1 MKAVRFHAIGAPD
14 VLRVDE
20 IPVPMPGE
28 GQVLIRLEAAGVN
41 FADIGRRTGLYGGGA
56 GLPGTLGLEGAGVVE
71 AAGAGVTAFK
81 PGEQVL
87 ALSMPGGSYAQYGLA
102 PADAVFPVPLS
113 LSMEEAAS
121 IGVTFLTAWHGLV
134 TAAKARSGET
144 VLVQAAGS
152 GCGVAAIQLGKALGL
167 RVITTASSDEK
178 LAKAQALGADET
190 INYVA
195 SDFVAEVKRL
205 TADKGVDI
213 VFDGVGGDVFER
225 SIACLGMGGRLIT
238 YGMSSGHAHPAIN
251 PQDLW
256 FNNIAIIGISVG
268 SLGRGTFRE
277 VLNLMAQGKVK
288 PVVDRVFPLADAAE
302 AHRCIE
308 SRKVFGKVVLK
319 TG

>member
-1 MKAVRFHAIGAPD
+1 MKAVRFHEIGAPD
-14 VLRVDE
+14 VLRVDD
-20 IPVPMPGE
+20 VPAPTPGE

-41 FADIGRRTGLYGGGA
+41 FADIGRRSGLYGGG

-81 PGEQVL
+81 PGERVL
-87 ALSMPGGSYAQYGLA
+87 ALTMPSGSYAEYGLA
-102 PADAVFPVPLS
+102 PADAVFPVPPS

-134 TAAKARSGET
+134 TAAKAKSGET

-152 GCGVAAIQLGKALGL
+152 GCGVAAIQLAKALGL

-178 LAKAQALGADET
+178 LAKARALGADET
-190 INYVA
+190 INYVT

-205 TADKGVDI
+205 TAENGVDI

-225 SIACLGMGGRLIT
+225 GIACLRMGGRLIT
-238 YGMSSGHAHPAIN
+238 YGMSSGHEHPSIN

-256 FNNIAIIGISVG
+256 SNNIAIIGISVG
-268 SLGRGTFRE
+268 SLGRDAFRE
-277 VLNLMAQGKVK
+277 VLKLMAQGKVK
-288 PVVDRVFPLADAAE
+288 PVIDRVFPLAEAAE
-302 AHRCIE
+302 AHRYIE

-319 TG
+319 IS